1 MRIELEEIQEACMRR
16 IYKEKRTLIQGIEG
30 GRKFRIK
37 GAQTVELKTE
47 KSITEKYYS
56 SIFIH
61 SIILFMILNI
71 MSN

>member
-1 MRIELEEIQEACMRR
+1 MGR
-16 IYKEKRTLIQGIEG
+16 IYKAKRTLIQGIEG

-56 SIFIH
+56 RIFIH
-61 SIILFMILNI
+61 SKLFC
-71 MSN
+71 